1 MALRPLVAA
10 RATSEV
16 TLKDRRD
23 NRIWYLALIGVALL
37 ALTVTLLLLQGPA
50 PTFSLVIRGA
60 ALMGYMTIFLAIL
73 SSAYMRYLVRI
84 FGRSFIKIH
93 HILSVTGLALATLH
107 PIAVAVAASSP
118 SVFLPRFDSL
128 RLFLQLGGRPA
139 WFLLIAASLVALGR
153 KAIGRNWLSI
163 HFLNY
168 VAFLLITVHALL
180 IGTDFQGIL
189 VKAVGVILALAAG
202 AVFVRRRLEK
212 RRRRLRSR

>member
-1 MALRPLVAA
+1 M
-10 RATSEV
+10 
-16 TLKDRRD
+16 KDRRD

-37 ALTVTLLLLQGPA
+37 ALTVVLLLQQR
-50 PTFSLVIRGA
+50 PTRTSSWIIRGA
-60 ALMGYMTIFLAIL
+60 ALLGYQAIFLAIL
-73 SSAYMRYLVRI
+73 SSAYMRYLVRT

-107 PIAVAVAASSP
+107 PVSVAVAFSSP
-118 SVFLPRFDSL
+118 SAFLPRFDSL
-128 RLFLQLGGRPA
+128 RVFLELGGRPA

-168 VAFLLITVHALL
+168 VAFLLITAHALL

-189 VKAVGVILALAAG
+189 VKAIGVILALAAG
-202 AVFVRRRLEK
+202 AIFVRRRLEK